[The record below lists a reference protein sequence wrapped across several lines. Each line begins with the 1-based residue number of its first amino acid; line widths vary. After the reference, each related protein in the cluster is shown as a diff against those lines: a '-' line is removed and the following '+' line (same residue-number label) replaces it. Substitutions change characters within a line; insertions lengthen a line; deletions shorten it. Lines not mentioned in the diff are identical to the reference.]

1 LHKKNRAAA
10 VTQVFFS
17 QLKLKKM
24 FTEKDLIAGETVL
37 TWKED
42 KRKVL
47 YLGSA
52 GLVHFISR
60 DNEFK
65 KSSGCYFTI
74 DDLNEFLTIEQPKSN
89 TVPLEK
95 KVYDFVPVRCRDDDG
110 NVWHRDNLLI
120 AVVPNAEYPYK
131 VLSNLGSLV
140 PYKQC
145 EFINEQ

>member
-1 LHKKNRAAA
+1 
-10 VTQVFFS
+10 
-17 QLKLKKM
+17 M
-24 FTEKDLIAGETVL
+24 FTEKDLVAGETVL

-60 DNEFK
+60 DDEFK

-89 TVPLEK
+89 AVPLEK
-95 KVYDFVPVRCRDDDG
+95 KVYDFVPVRCRDDD
-110 NVWHRDNLLI
+110 NSEWENFRLVAVADNRWNGYQYFVI
-120 AVVPNAEYPYK
+120 DEDGDIIYFSY
-131 VLSNLGSLV
+131 
-140 PYKQC
+140 C
-145 EFINEQ
+145 EFINQQ

>member
-1 LHKKNRAAA
+1 
-10 VTQVFFS
+10 
-17 QLKLKKM
+17 M
-24 FTEKDLIAGETVL
+24 FTEKDLVAGETVL

-60 DNEFK
+60 DDKFK

-89 TVPLEK
+89 AVPLEK
-95 KVYDFVPVRCRDDDG
+95 KVYEFIPVRCRD
-110 NVWHRDNLLI
+110 NDNELWKSYPSLI
-120 AVVPNAEYPYK
+120 AVVPDAEYPYK
-131 VLSNLGSLV
+131 VITGDGGKSSFF
-140 PYKQC
+140 KQC
-145 EFINEQ
+145 EFLNEQ

>member
-1 LHKKNRAAA
+1 
-10 VTQVFFS
+10 
-17 QLKLKKM
+17 M

-60 DNEFK
+60 DGNFK

-89 TVPLEK
+89 AVPLEK
-95 KVYDFVPVRCRDDDG
+95 KVYDFVPVRCRDNDKSEW
-110 NVWHRDNLLI
+110 NNFKLV
-120 AVVPNAEYPYK
+120 AVCDYNKGGYPYT
-131 VLSNLGSLV
+131 VIDEYGYSFV
-140 PYKQC
+140 FRYC